1 MQQIIPAE
9 FNGTPIQIIDHDGH
23 KWLTADQAG
32 RCLGYDESNARN
44 RVTKIFERHADEF
57 SEEDTCA
64 VNLTAQGQA
73 RTTRVFS
80 ATGCI
85 KLGFFASTPR
95 AKDFRN
101 WASSVLAG
109 KPAPAVRN
117 VAVDL
122 NLAREIGQLKDMV
135 NAQNQVII
143 SLYQRIDTAQRGQIR
158 AVTSLLSLQKR
169 QAAADAKALIIEL
182 DAVGVAR
189 HEIARR
195 TGKTLNHIRQ
205 VVWQARQANQ
215 GELPLGEAA

>member
-1 MQQIIPAE
+1 M
-9 FNGTPIQIIDHDGH
+9 
-23 KWLTADQAG
+23 
-32 RCLGYDESNARN
+32 
-44 RVTKIFERHADEF
+44 
-57 SEEDTCA
+57 
-64 VNLTAQGQA
+64 
-73 RTTRVFS
+73 
-80 ATGCI
+80 
-85 KLGFFASTPR
+85 
-95 AKDFRN
+95 
-101 WASSVLAG
+101 LAG